1 MSSRL
6 KLAGICF
13 AAAFAL
19 AACGGGGGSGTSMTP
34 TEPPPPAGPTAD
46 SITVDAADALVM
58 AQAAGKAAMDA
69 EDNAIKYAGMLGP
82 ASVKGESMTAEMNAQ
97 MILDAQDA
105 VKMAV
110 MNAETALDDAKAAKM
125 AAEAL
130 PEDDPGRAG
139 AIAAAEAAIAAANTH
154 MKAAQAIL
162 DKNPLQTDGT
172 TPTTEVDSL
181 KEAVAK
187 VTNPAG
193 DATAPDPAKTPKD
206 AGEAVATA
214 IRDAI
219 DTNAEI
225 GTTAVPA
232 TPAAA
237 TDVVMTMENR
247 QAKTWAMIVGEDDV
261 MKMRIATTATDTD
274 EVDVASVTGMTAADL
289 HATSLTATGGTGGG
303 NAYADGFQT
312 DNAGTYKG
320 IPGTVVCGGDDCKV
334 GVAADGEANVGKL
347 LGSWYFTPRFPKETY
362 VMPANA
368 NSYTAETDYAT
379 YGYWFQVA
387 ANGAV
392 TVNTVAGRGTPA
404 DGTAAPTTTGNV
416 IGAATDDLE
425 LSASYTG
432 TATGISAVQTFSSGG
447 QTSIKS
453 GSFTADVRLD
463 ATFGPAARISG
474 RVWNFQGDAVGA
486 WTVMLTQPETG
497 ADFVNAGMTAGVA
510 KGGGDD
516 GVWTAIPHGPDDAKR
531 PTGIF
536 GRFNAHFSNGH
547 AAGAY
552 ATRKD

>member
-19 AACGGGGGSGTSMTP
+19 AACGGGGGTTAVMPDPTP
-34 TEPPPPAGPTAD
+34 QPPAGPTAD

-58 AQAAGKAAMDA
+58 AQAAGKAAMEA
-69 EDNAIKYAGMLGP
+69 NDNAIKYAGMLGTV
-82 ASVKGESMTAEMNAQ
+82 AAKGESMTAQMNAQ
-97 MILDAQDA
+97 MVLDAEEA

-110 MNAETALDDAKAAKM
+110 MNAETALNDAKAAKM

-130 PEDDPGRAG
+130 AADDPGRAG
-139 AIAAAEAAIAAANTH
+139 AIAAAEAAIEAANTH
-154 MKAAQAIL
+154 MKAAQALL
-162 DKNPLQTDGT
+162 DAEEDTTNGTTIDSLMGAVAAVKNPTGA
-172 TPTTEVDSL
+172 TP
-181 KEAVAK
+181 AV
-187 VTNPAG
+187 
-193 DATAPDPAKTPKD
+193 DPAKTPKD

-214 IRDAI
+214 IRNAI
-219 DTNAEI
+219 DATGDI
-225 GTTAVPA
+225 GTTAVPTTPVA
-232 TPAAA
+232 T

-247 QAKTWAMIVGEDDV
+247 QGKTWAMIVGDV

-289 HATSLTATGGTGGG
+289 HSTGLTATGGTGGG
-303 NAYADGFQT
+303 NTYANGFQT

-334 GVAADGEANVGKL
+334 GVAADGQANVGKL

-362 VMPANA
+362 VMPATGN
-368 NSYTAETDYAT
+368 NYVHETDYAT

-387 ANGAV
+387 TGGTV

-404 DGTAAPTTTGNV
+404 DGTGAPTTTGNV
-416 IGAATDDLE
+416 VGAATDDLE
-425 LSASYTG
+425 LNASYTG
-432 TATGISAVQTFSSGG
+432 TAVGISAVQTFSSGG

-463 ATFGPAARISG
+463 ATFGPAAKISG

-486 WTVMLTQPETG
+486 WTVMLTQPTG
-497 ADFVNAGMTAGVA
+497 ATFANAGLTGGVA

-516 GVWTAIPHGPDDAKR
+516 GAWTAVPHGPDDAKR
-531 PTGIF
+531 PTGIYGTF
-536 GRFNAHFSNGH
+536 DAHFSNGH